1 MMVKSMLSNLLLECF
16 KAFHVNSYMSNKL
29 DNKQLLFVEEE
40 KLWQKKCQNPARLV
54 LVGTE
59 SVFVCVVKRE
69 KGASLFLSFF
79 FLQ

>member
-40 KLWQKKCQNPARLV
+40 KNCDRRNVRILPGLYWLGQKVCLYV
-54 LVGTE
+54 LSEG
-59 SVFVCVVKRE
+59 RE
-69 KGASLFLSFF
+69 GGSSLFL